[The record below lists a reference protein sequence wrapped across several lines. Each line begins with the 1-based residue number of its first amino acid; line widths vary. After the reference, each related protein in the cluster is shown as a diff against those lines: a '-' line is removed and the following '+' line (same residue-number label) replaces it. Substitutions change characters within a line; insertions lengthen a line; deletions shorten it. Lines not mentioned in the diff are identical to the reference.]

1 MWLWACQASQYK
13 SMHTDLATYFIS
25 GKTSKLFLGLCRK
38 QHCLTLS
45 HIFEIMTIIKDS
57 GASSYKRQ
65 VQNAY
70 D

>member
-1 MWLWACQASQYK
+1 
-13 SMHTDLATYFIS
+13 MHTDLATYFIS

-57 GASSYKRQ
+57 GASSFKRQ